1 MPERERDD
9 SSERKRREKGEKEE
23 EQEEKEEKEEKG
35 RDEKWQR
42 DPVASVTWAAVLI
55 WVGLVLLADNQGL
68 MAQYEWWNAWAV
80 GFVGAGVIVLLQVLV
95 RLSIPEYR
103 WGVTGGLI
111 FGFILLGI
119 GLGMIVGW
127 SMVWPLLLVAIGIA
141 IIVRV
146 FTRRKR

>member
-9 SSERKRREKGEKEE
+9 SSERKRRERAEKEE
-23 EQEEKEEKEEKG
+23 KQEEKEEKEEKG
-35 RDEKWQR
+35 RDEKWRR
-42 DPVASVTWAAVLI
+42 DPVASVTWAAVII
-55 WVGLVLLADNQGL
+55 WVGLVLLADNLKL
-68 MAQYEWWNAWAV
+68 MVDFGWWNAWAV

-95 RLSIPEYR
+95 RLTMPEYR

-127 SMVWPLLLVAIGIA
+127 GMVWPLLLVAIGIA

>member
-1 MPERERDD
+1 MTEGEREHR
-9 SSERKRREKGEKEE
+9 SERQRREKGEKEE
-23 EQEEKEEKEEKG
+23 KQEEKEEKG
-35 RDEKWQR
+35 RDEKWRR